1 MNIISVFRNKVVLL
15 LFFVATLAVNVFS
28 QDKGYQA
35 FEGTRI
41 SMKVPE
47 GFEKVQGQEVFFH
60 QGSGTTIQVKE
71 VPNIASV
78 YTMQAF
84 TKEALEENEGVVFI
98 SSEDIQVA
106 SGLDGKLITVGFN
119 VEGMDYER
127 MMLIT
132 GDYNYSVIINANYP
146 KMTKKLMFDVLKKS
160 LISIK
165 F

>member
-1 MNIISVFRNKVVLL
+1 MKSVSISANKVIALIFLMGLL
-15 LFFVATLAVNVFS
+15 ASGALA
-28 QDKGYQA
+28 QDKSYQA
-35 FEGTRI
+35 FEGTRVA
-41 SMKVPE
+41 MKVPE

-98 SSEDIQVA
+98 STEDVQLQ
-106 SGLDGKLITVGFN
+106 SGLEGKLIVVGFN

-146 KMTKKLMFDVLKKS
+146 KMTKKLMFDILKKS
-160 LISIK
+160 LTSIK

>member
-98 SSEDIQVA
+98 YSEDIQVA
-106 SGLDGKLITVGFN
+106 SG
-119 VEGMDYER
+119 
-127 MMLIT
+127 
-132 GDYNYSVIINANYP
+132 
-146 KMTKKLMFDVLKKS
+146 
-160 LISIK
+160 
-165 F
+165 